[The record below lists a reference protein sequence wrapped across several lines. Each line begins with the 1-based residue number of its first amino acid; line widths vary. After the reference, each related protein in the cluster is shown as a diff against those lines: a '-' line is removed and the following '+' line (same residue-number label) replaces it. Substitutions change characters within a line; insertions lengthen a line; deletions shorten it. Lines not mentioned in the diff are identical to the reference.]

1 MLNFVKRHP
10 IWTVIIIIAVAIPI
24 WLLFEDNFILTSDN
38 MSLTYS
44 RSVGVTE
51 YQNEG
56 RSYVYDGDLY
66 YIDDTEYIEEKNSR
80 ADTIQYTKNNFIS
93 TYCTPEYPD
102 IYNGDIYNF
111 LIIDSDLAI
120 VEIGGKRSPNLLLY
134 NCKSNEFTPMWD
146 GKCVAYYNGKV
157 YFTNENSLY
166 AGEIDNGESSVI
178 ESFDTLFGSYYD
190 GIVYEKD
197 SKTYQL
203 LFEDTSS
210 PCVLVDG
217 IIEWPII
224 KSDDFIHD
232 TYLYT
237 FDYALHIGGSAI
249 DMYTYKTR
257 EIKRIFETD
266 KSDEVRMA
274 ATARGNDIYVSRQV
288 TGNYYPEDGLA
299 FVDING
305 TYHYDIE
312 SGEWTKIS
320 NYRCSSLVLYDEKCL
335 YGYKNYWFFY
345 NMVRIPIYYKHII

>member
-1 MLNFVKRHP
+1 MLKFVKRHP
-10 IWTVIIIIAVAIPI
+10 IWTVIIIIAVAIPV
-24 WLLFEDNFILTSDN
+24 WSFFEFNFILTSDN

-51 YQNEG
+51 YQDEG

-66 YIDDTEYIEEKNSR
+66 YIDGTEYIEEENSL

-102 IYNGDIYNF
+102 IYRGSIDNF

-120 VEIGGKRSPNLLLY
+120 VEISDKLSPDLLLFDR
-134 NCKSNEFTPMWD
+134 KSNEFTSLWD
-146 GKCVAYYNGKV
+146 GQCVAYYNGKV

-166 AGEIDNGESSVI
+166 AGEVDNGESSVVF
-178 ESFDTLFGSYYD
+178 SFDKLLGSYYD
-190 GIVYEKD
+190 GIVYEND
-197 SKTYQL
+197 GRIYQL
-203 LFEDTSS
+203 LLEDTSS

-335 YGYKNYWFFY
+335 YGYKNYWFF
-345 NMVRIPIYYKHII
+345 NHMVRIPIY

>member
-1 MLNFVKRHP
+1 MLKFVKRHP

-24 WLLFEDNFILTSDN
+24 WLLFEDNFILTSNN

-51 YQNEG
+51 WQHEG
-56 RSYVYDGDLY
+56 SSYVKNNTLY
-66 YIDDTEYIEEKNSR
+66 YIDSSMNFDLSANFS
-80 ADTIQYTKNNFIS
+80 IQQIKNNFAFK
-93 TYCTPEYPD
+93 YCKIPD
-102 IYNGDIYNF
+102 ESIYNF

-120 VEIGGKRSPNLLLY
+120 VEISDKLSPDLLLFDR
-134 NCKSNEFTPMWD
+134 KSNEFTPMWD
-146 GKCVAYYNGKV
+146 GQCIAYYNGKV

-166 AGEIDNGESSVI
+166 AGDVDNGESSVVF
-178 ESFDTLFGSYYD
+178 SFDKLLGSYHD

-197 SKTYQL
+197 GKTYEL
-203 LFEDTSS
+203 LIEDTSS
-210 PCVLVDG
+210 PCLLVDG

-288 TGNYYPEDGLA
+288 TANYWPEDGLA
-299 FVDING
+299 FADING
-305 TYHYDIE
+305 TYHYDID

-320 NYRCSSLVLYDEKCL
+320 IYRCSSLVLYDEKCL
-335 YGYKNYWFFY
+335 YGYKNYWFFNN
-345 NMVRIPIYYKHII
+345 NMVRIPIA